1 MIRDL
6 LPLYVEGLTSEESSR
21 QIEAH
26 METCEDC
33 RGRYLRMKEDLGRE
47 TDVKRKENER
57 EIDYLKKIRKS
68 NLRKVLLGIGS
79 AFAVVLLA
87 LFLKLFVI
95 GYPVDSYLVTYANV
109 NEHMLAVGGVFY
121 DSASVYRRYKLAGE
135 DDGNTKMVIYACLP
149 SVWNRSGV
157 FNLNIDLTEVGT
169 DLCFDVVEL
178 VFVHTVDHKNQPYA
192 VLDAGLHIIAD
203 ADGGEL
209 CQAKDQELYAQGA
222 SQDAN
227 HRVGFFSQPNADC
240 HGEHVGEHGAVGVHA
255 QHGDQAALVSG
266 IKHTGNGNQRTGC
279 NVA

>member
-1 MIRDL
+1 MKQNIPCEMIRDL
-6 LPLYVEGLTSEESSR
+6 LPLYVEGLTSGESSR

-109 NEHMLAVGGVFY
+109 NEHMRSEVSFTIPPLCTGGI
-121 DSASVYRRYKLAGE
+121 
-135 DDGNTKMVIYACLP
+135 N
-149 SVWNRSGV
+149 W
-157 FNLNIDLTEVGT
+157 
-169 DLCFDVVEL
+169 
-178 VFVHTVDHKNQPYA
+178 
-192 VLDAGLHIIAD
+192 
-203 ADGGEL
+203 
-209 CQAKDQELYAQGA
+209 
-222 SQDAN
+222 
-227 HRVGFFSQPNADC
+227 
-240 HGEHVGEHGAVGVHA
+240 
-255 QHGDQAALVSG
+255 
-266 IKHTGNGNQRTGC
+266 
-279 NVA
+279 